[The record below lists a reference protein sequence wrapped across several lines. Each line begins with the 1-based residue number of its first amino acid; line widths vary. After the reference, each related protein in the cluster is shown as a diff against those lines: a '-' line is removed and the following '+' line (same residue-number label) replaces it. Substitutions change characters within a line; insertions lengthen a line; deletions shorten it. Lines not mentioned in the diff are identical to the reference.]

1 MLDGKYS
8 FEYGLIFRWI
18 RKGISKHHQVENEAF
33 GFPWKSYFFF
43 SFGSIFRLYLDLFQ
57 EIILSGWR
65 LVSKGSYPGASTKES
80 IVFFPP
86 FVRFSIRI
94 AIRPIVFIIFFFN
107 HISFLL
113 SQARF
118 SQLNAAWLIRPFLHS
133 SCPTKRSF
141 QPFSLSVIYK
151 YHFHSDSR
159 SKRKKKKKKKSNTP
173 ATSPPR

>member
-43 SFGSIFRLYLDLFQ
+43 FLEAFLDYIWIFSRKSFSQDGDQFRKDPIQVLL
-57 EIILSGWR
+57 R
-65 LVSKGSYPGASTKES
+65 KRVS
-80 IVFFPP
+80 FFSPL
-86 FVRFSIRI
+86 
-94 AIRPIVFIIFFFN
+94 RPILDKNRDPSNRFYYFFFN

-159 SKRKKKKKKKSNTP
+159 SKRKKKKKKKK
-173 ATSPPR
+173 